1 MSSFPLVTYQG
12 WDSSHDQLQVQA
24 VGGRG
29 ALSVENLEIGIKLT
43 KNGLI
48 FIITMHSNSKQC
60 QRLSNK
66 YSFLKKSFVGLNSK

>member
-12 WDSSHDQLQVQA
+12 WDSSHVQLQAQA

-29 ALSVENLEIGIKLT
+29 ALSVENLEVGIKLT

-60 QRLSNK
+60 HRLSNK
-66 YSFLKKSFVGLNSK
+66 YSFLKKVFCWPKF